1 MVNFSSQSDLESIFW
16 VRVISSQPEEEKI
29 KEDKKEDNIAPPMP
43 IRVFQRAEKEGDKT
57 WADYIWSGDDI
68 VRIVTNQISKEQTI
82 IEAIAVNMDCFVLKR
97 FLSQKKI
104 NTEDELKVA
113 KNKFFLSVYLHSLFL
128 YSILDR
134 INKDENCDTEI
145 DPEDSIPLIFKP
157 YSSFLL
163 SASMIENITK

>member
-1 MVNFSSQSDLESIFW
+1 
-16 VRVISSQPEEEKI
+16 
-29 KEDKKEDNIAPPMP
+29 
-43 IRVFQRAEKEGDKT
+43 
-57 WADYIWSGDDI
+57 
-68 VRIVTNQISKEQTI
+68 
-82 IEAIAVNMDCFVLKR
+82 MDCFVLKR

-113 KNKFFLSVYLHSLFL
+113 KNKFFLSVSLHSLFL

-145 DPEDSIPLIFKP
+145 DPEDIIPLIFKP

-163 SASMIENITK
+163 SSSMIDGYTK

>member
-1 MVNFSSQSDLESIFW
+1 MENARRFTLNAIFSIITIIFMAMPLYAADKALEPIDTT
-16 VRVISSQPEEEKI
+16 VPPVIYYPLQIEGERI
-29 KEDKKEDNIAPPMP
+29 KEDKKD
-43 IRVFQRAEKEGDKT
+43 
-57 WADYIWSGDDI
+57 DDI
-68 VRIVTNQISKEQTI
+68 VRIITNQISKEQTV

-97 FLSQKKI
+97 FLSQKKVE
-104 NTEDELKVA
+104 TEEDIKVA

-145 DPEDSIPLIFKP
+145 DPEDIIPLIFKP

-163 SASMIENITK
+163 SSNMTGDYTS

>member
-1 MVNFSSQSDLESIFW
+1 MLNIQLLSGTINGVRSI
-16 VRVISSQPEEEKI
+16 I
-29 KEDKKEDNIAPPMP
+29 
-43 IRVFQRAEKEGDKT
+43 
-57 WADYIWSGDDI
+57 
-68 VRIVTNQISKEQTI
+68 TNQISKEQTV

-97 FLSQKKI
+97 FLSQKKVE
-104 NTEDELKVA
+104 TEEDIKVA

-145 DPEDSIPLIFKP
+145 DPEDIIPLIFKP

-163 SASMIENITK
+163 SSNMTGDYTS